1 MCRIDYGVFHAK
13 EALLQQWAR
22 TWIGEYVYVQEPE
35 KLCEAADQL
44 REYFAGER
52 REFSIAYDLRGTPFQ
67 EQVWRA
73 LQNIPYGQSV
83 SYKDIAESIGRAKAV
98 RAVGEANNKNPLP
111 ILFPC
116 HRVSGANGSLVGY
129 AGGLPVKTKLL
140 DLEKQ

>member
-1 MCRIDYGVFHAK
+1 
-13 EALLQQWAR
+13 
-22 TWIGEYVYVQEPE
+22 
-35 KLCEAADQL
+35 
-44 REYFAGER
+44 
-52 REFSIAYDLRGTPFQ
+52 YDLRGTPFQ

-98 RAVGEANNKNPLP
+98 RAVGGANNKNPLP